1 MSGNDGVLLAS
12 DVTFGVGADPGPYA
26 TAIVV
31 DQPRKWFAAQ
41 PPGVPAKLM
50 IYAHGGLN
58 SEDESIQ
65 RIRVLAPYAEANG
78 IYPLFMTWKTGPV
91 ETLQNIFEDYFRGR
105 PELGPGPAGGVLDEV
120 REGADR
126 MIEATSHL
134 ILRGVWSEMRGNAEF
149 STLSGRAVDLL
160 AKRIISLRDVLK
172 ADNRALEVHL
182 VGHSAGS
189 IVLGWLLDR
198 LIREDLL
205 STAPR
210 VSSCTLFAAACSLQ
224 FAIGTYAKAAQ
235 TPVFRLNDLWLHY
248 LSDANERAD
257 GLPDAQARLYGK
269 SLLYLVA
276 RALDDVHRMPLLGL
290 QKAVEPQ
297 ALDPKDWSADQLATV
312 TLWHQQWSPG
322 APGPAQRGFP
332 VVTPDVPTTATRK
345 TTQAT
350 HGSFDNNVDVI
361 AQTLKRI
368 KGRALIAPIEWLDY

>member
-1 MSGNDGVLLAS
+1 
-12 DVTFGVGADPGPYA
+12 
-26 TAIVV
+26 
-31 DQPRKWFAAQ
+31 
-41 PPGVPAKLM
+41 M

-91 ETLQNIFEDYFRGR
+91 ETLQDIFKDYFRGR
-105 PELGPGPAGGVLDEV
+105 PELGPGPAGGVPDEV

-210 VSSCTLFAAACSLQ
+210 VRSCTLFAAACSLQ

-235 TPVFRLNDLWLHY
+235 TPRLPTERPVAALPEPMRTKGRTACRMRKRDSTANPCSISSRERLTTCAGCRCSACRRRSSRK
-248 LSDANERAD
+248 LSTRRT
-257 GLPDAQARLYGK
+257 GQP
-269 SLLYLVA
+269 S
-276 RALDDVHRMPLLGL
+276 
-290 QKAVEPQ
+290 
-297 ALDPKDWSADQLATV
+297 QLATV

-361 AQTLKRI
+361 AQTLQRI